1 MENQK
6 IFLVIGSSGSG
17 KTSSLRNMPLEKT
30 VLINTE
36 LKSMLPFRG
45 HARLKKHW
53 LLNDINKLMPGLTL
67 LEKDPEVEY
76 IVLDSLSYLMNMYE
90 LQVVKTSTNGMR
102 AWGEYGDFYRSL
114 IMLIKSSSKN
124 YVIMCHPKEVFDE
137 KAGEIKVSAAI
148 KGSLSGLVEADFN
161 VVAYTDVS
169 ADEDGM
175 PLYRFLVKKTK
186 ESLSKSVKS
195 PFDMFDEPYTK
206 SNDVMEVFDA
216 ITNYINGEN

>member
-53 LLNDINKLMPGLTL
+53 LLNDIHKLMAGLTI
-67 LEKDPEVEY
+67 LEKDPDVEY

-102 AWGEYGDFYRSL
+102 AL
-114 IMLIKSSSKN
+114 
-124 YVIMCHPKEVFDE
+124 
-137 KAGEIKVSAAI
+137 
-148 KGSLSGLVEADFN
+148 
-161 VVAYTDVS
+161 
-169 ADEDGM
+169 
-175 PLYRFLVKKTK
+175 
-186 ESLSKSVKS
+186 
-195 PFDMFDEPYTK
+195 
-206 SNDVMEVFDA
+206 
-216 ITNYINGEN
+216 

>member
-53 LLNDINKLMPGLTL
+53 LLNDIHKLMMGLEL
-67 LEKDPEVEY
+67 LEKDPDIEY

-90 LQVVKTSTNGMR
+90 LQVVKTAVDSRG
-102 AWGEYGDFYRSL
+102 AWGYYGDFYKNI
-114 IMLIKSSSKN
+114 IMLIKKSSKN
-124 YVIMCHPKEVFDE
+124 WVILCHPKEVFDE
-137 KAGEIKVSAAI
+137 KAGEIRVSAAI

-169 ADEDGM
+169 ANEEGM

-195 PFDMFDEPYTK
+195 PFDMFDEAYTK
-206 SNDVMEVFDA
+206 SNDVMEVFEA
-216 ITNYINGEN
+216 ITNYINGEK